1 MIRLV
6 FASAVLTAGASAQ
19 SFTYSLDPAL
29 SDISVS
35 ANVTLDLTG
44 DLKGVF
50 DSTANPGGTRTISGL
65 FGDPGTNAE
74 IPLSLG
80 LGIDLNLGGAGA
92 GSFTLIYD
100 SQTGEVGVDELFT
113 TVGAGTT
120 SQADLSVT
128 LQYDTFRTASPGSL
142 FIGGI
147 PLTLPLGAAT
157 ASEITLV
164 QSAPAVGTASPS
176 GTPGVL
182 DVELVVPVDLSLVVD
197 LGPLGGG
204 APTPVGPIPFALPIS
219 GAFDLGACDT
229 RLDAVTSQT
238 ISQSIPSPFP
248 LSFDD
253 LPLDLPTIL
262 PPGSTANLLLTAG
275 LDTLNL
281 DGAVNSTL
289 VATAT
294 DGRVQNVCFALPNST
309 GFGAVMA
316 TNGSQSVANQDLGFT
331 VSSLPQDSFGFLL
344 MSQNEVT
351 QPGFGGGQ
359 GTLCIGEPCF
369 RFSNTVQN
377 SGILGEVAFAP
388 DFGNLPM
395 GQQFIEAESWV
406 FQYWFRDAN
415 PQPTSN
421 TSSALRVTFC
431 R

>member
-6 FASAVLTAGASAQ
+6 LASSVLAAGASAQ

-29 SDISVS
+29 SDISVNAS
-35 ANVTLDLTG
+35 VTLDLTG
-44 DLKGVF
+44 DLKGVYEAA
-50 DSTANPGGTRTISGL
+50 ANPAGTRTISGL

-80 LGIDLNLGGAGA
+80 LGISLGLGGDGA
-92 GSFTLIYD
+92 GSFTLVYD
-100 SQTGEVGVDELFT
+100 AVTGEASIDELIA

-128 LQYDTFRTASPGSL
+128 LEYDTFRTASPGSL

-157 ASEITLV
+157 ASDITLV
-164 QSAPAVGTASPS
+164 QSAPSIGTAAASA
-176 GTPGVL
+176 TPGFV
-182 DVELVVPVDLSLVVD
+182 DVDLIIPVDLSLVVD

-204 APTPVGPIPFALPIS
+204 APTPVGPIPFALPVS
-219 GAFDLGACDT
+219 GSFDLGACDT
-229 RLDAVTSQT
+229 RLEAVTSQT
-238 ISQSIPSPFP
+238 LSQSIPSPFP
-248 LSFDD
+248 LAFDD

-281 DGAVNSTL
+281 DGTISSTL
-289 VATAT
+289 VATAS
-294 DGRVQNVCFALPNST
+294 DGRVQTVCFAQTNSS
-309 GFGAVMA
+309 GLGAVLA
-316 TNGSQSVANQDLGFT
+316 ADGSQSVANADLGFT
-331 VSSLPQDSFGFLL
+331 VSSLPQGSFGFLL
-344 MSQNEVT
+344 MSQTEDDR
-351 QPGFGGGQ
+351 PGFGGSQ
-359 GTLCIGEPCF
+359 GTLCVGEPCF
-369 RFSNTVQN
+369 RFSNSVQN
-377 SGILGEVAFAP
+377 SGLLGEVAFAP

-395 GQQFIEAESWV
+395 GQQFLQAESWV

-415 PQPTSN
+415 PQLTSN